1 VCSAHDRTRTL
12 ACVAL
17 SGALALLFFATVA
30 SSAQAAFGIEPGS
43 FKVTALNADGS
54 TDTQAGSHP
63 YAFEVSFSLN
73 RDASDEAE
81 GSLRDAILTLPP
93 GLIGDPLA
101 LPRCSRAQ
109 FEGQQAFCPGDSQ
122 LGVVQASLSG
132 LPHIQTSVFNL
143 LPPLGSPA
151 RLGFSGG
158 GLNGLQ
164 DASLLSGQGY
174 RVAVAADN
182 IPVTGTKSVTEAIW
196 GVPPAAAHD
205 PERSC
210 ITPHGIVLGC
220 PSLAPQKPFLTLP
233 TACAAPLETDL
244 AVDSTEEPGSFEAP
258 GHTATALS
266 RDTAA
271 NPVGLSGCDAVPFS
285 PKILA
290 APTTNLAENPS
301 GLGFE
306 LQLPEAGLE
315 EPEAIAESE
324 PQKTEVILP
333 QGMTINP
340 SAAEGVEV
348 CSEAQLAAETLESAP
363 GAGCPPASRIA
374 SVEVHSPLIEEPVE
388 GSVYLAKPYE
398 NQFHSLLAIY
408 IVARAPERG
417 IFVKLPG
424 QVTPDPQTG
433 QLVTTFENLP
443 AVPYSSFKL
452 HFTEGPRAQLVTP
465 PACGTYQI
473 EARFTPFS
481 DPGHPTTA
489 TSAFQVQHGADGGP
503 CPSGA
508 LPPFHPGLL
517 AGSTNNAA
525 GHFSPFYLRLTRS
538 DPEQEITHFS
548 IKLPPGLVAKLAG
561 IPYCSDAAIAA
572 AQARTGPQGGAEELA
587 SPSCPAASEVGHTLV
602 GAGVGGA
609 LTYVPGRVYL
619 AGPYHGAPLSVVAIT
634 AAKAGPFDL
643 GTVVV
648 RQALRVNP
656 ETGEVFIDATGSDP
670 LPHIIQGIP
679 VHLRDVRVYVDKP
692 EFTLNPTSCAKTST
706 ASTVLGS
713 GLDFVS
719 AADDN
724 PLVVSSPFQAA
735 DCASLPFRPRLSL
748 TLKGSTKRGGNPALQ
763 AHLAMNGIGE
773 SGLAYAQVALP
784 PTEFL
789 DNAHVNGPCTR
800 VQFKEGALEGEK
812 CPPTS
817 IIGHAK
823 ALTPILSEPLEGPI
837 YLRSNPERNLP
848 DIAAALHGQE
858 INVVAVGHVDS
869 AKGGGLRN
877 TFEVVPDAPITSV
890 DIDLFGGNRGLLE
903 NAPKGS
909 ATSICGTGLEATVKL
924 KGHNG
929 KQANSKVPIKASC
942 PKHKKHKRHHSRA
955 G

>member
-1 VCSAHDRTRTL
+1 LNHD
-12 ACVAL
+12 AG
-17 SGALALLFFATVA
+17 GA
-30 SSAQAAFGIEPGS
+30 E
-43 FKVTALNADGS
+43 
-54 TDTQAGSHP
+54 
-63 YAFEVSFSLN
+63 
-73 RDASDEAE
+73 E
-81 GSLRDAILTLPP
+81 GAIRDAIVDLPP
-93 GLIGDPLA
+93 GLVGNPLA
-101 LPRCSRAQ
+101 LARCSRAE
-109 FEGQQAFCPGDSQ
+109 FEGQQALCSGDAQ
-122 LGVVQASLSG
+122 LGILTTGAFSG
-132 LPHIQTSVFNL
+132 TTQSVYDM
-143 LPPLGSPA
+143 LPPPGFPA
-151 RLGFSGG
+151 LIGASAVGF
-158 GLNGLQ
+158 NALQ
-164 DASLLSGQGY
+164 AASLLPAEGY
-174 RVAVAADN
+174 RVSVATDN
-182 IPVTGTKSVTEAIW
+182 IPVSGVRFAHETIW
-196 GVPPAAAHD
+196 GVPSDPAHD
-205 PERSC
+205 PERTC
-210 ITPHGIVLGC
+210 IYIVEPSGHKHFIQGC
-220 PSLAPQKPFLTLP
+220 SASARPPFLTLP
-233 TACAAPLETDL
+233 TSCGEPLETTL
-244 AVDSTEEPGSFEAP
+244 AVDSKEEPGLFGP
-258 GHTATALS
+258 GREATALS
-266 RDTAA
+266 RDAAA
-271 NPVGLSGCDAVPFS
+271 NPVGLTGCDSVPFS
-285 PKILA
+285 PKLLA
-290 APTTNLAENPS
+290 APTTNLASNPS

-306 LQLPEAGLE
+306 LQLPQAGLT
-315 EPEAIAESE
+315 EPGAIAESE

-340 SAAEGVEV
+340 SAAEGVDV
-348 CSEAQLAAETLESAP
+348 CSEAQLAAESLESAP
-363 GAGCPPASRIA
+363 GAGCPSASKIA

-388 GSVYLAKPYE
+388 GAVYLAQPYQ

-408 IVARAPERG
+408 IVARAPQRG

-443 AVPYSSFKL
+443 PVPYSSFRL

-473 EARFTPFS
+473 EANFTPFS

-489 TSAFQVQHGADGGP
+489 TSAFQVEHGADGGP
-503 CPSGA
+503 CPSGG
-508 LPPFHPGLL
+508 LPPFYPGLL

-525 GHFSPFYLRLTRS
+525 GRYSPFYLRLTRN
-538 DPEQEITHFS
+538 DTEQEITHFS

-561 IPYCSDAAIAA
+561 IPYCPDAAIAA

-609 LTYVPGRVYL
+609 LTYVPGKVYL

-679 VHLRDVRVYVDKP
+679 VHLRDVRVYVDRP
-692 EFTLNPTSCAKTST
+692 EFTLNPTSCARTST

-724 PLVVSSPFQAA
+724 PLVVTSPFQAA
-735 DCASLPFRPRLSL
+735 DCASLPFKPKLSL
-748 TLKGSTKRGGNPALQ
+748 TLKGSTRRGGNPALQ

-773 SGLAYAQVALP
+773 AGLAYAQVALP

-789 DNAHVNGPCTR
+789 DNAHIGTVCTR
-800 VQFKEGALEGEK
+800 VIFKEGAQEGEK
-812 CPPTS
+812 CPPGS
-817 IIGHAK
+817 LIGHAK
-823 ALTPILSEPLEGPI
+823 ALTPILAEALEGPI
-837 YLRSNPERNLP
+837 YLRSNPERELP
-848 DIAAALHGQE
+848 DIAASLHGQE
-858 INVVAVGHVDS
+858 INVVAVGHTDS
-869 AKGGGLRN
+869 APGGGLRN

-890 DIDLFGGNRGLLE
+890 DIDLFGGHRGLLE
-903 NAPKGS
+903 NAPRGS
-909 ATSICGTGLEATVKL
+909 ATSICGTGLKATVKL

-929 KQANSKVPIKASC
+929 KVSNSKTPIKASC
-942 PKHKKHKRHHSRA
+942 PKHKKHKRHRHRV